1 MSIPK
6 EIHDDNTP
14 TDPDSTLPR
23 VGGGA
28 SQASSSGASYC
39 ASCSRKRSAVK
50 VVHFTGLLGFLVY
63 LTPWGVAEY
72 GKADKLPMAAIGAC
86 IVMLITRA
94 NFWDVVGAAKSLLPW
109 GKK

>member
-1 MSIPK
+1 MGIT
-6 EIHDDNTP
+6 EQHDELTP
-14 TDPDSTLPR
+14 TDPDSTLPM

-28 SQASSSGASYC
+28 SRGSSPGASSC

-50 VVHFTGLLGFLVY
+50 VLHFGGILGFLAY
-63 LTPWGVAEY
+63 LTPWATAQY
-72 GKADKLPMAAIGAC
+72 ATDKLPMACVGAA

-94 NFWDVVGAAKSLLPW
+94 NFWDVVGAAKQLLPW